1 MMVSWEQC
9 VNIGNKQVMNRKT
22 ILSSHFPDFVEKWN
36 KFYNKFKQ
44 VDSWYVVSD
53 YCLDDKDKPN
63 DVMTFTIYPFT
74 HPYLLRNGIKQHLS
88 KDIKDFKHLSDNAVN
103 YIREAP
109 YFFSLA
115 FIIDAKNNVFSLD
128 HSKQVLDETI
138 KNMENWPKTKREEFI
153 HKLKK
158 LRNYLNRKEID
169 FKTLS
174 NISIT
179 THIMSYIIE
188 FLLIKANAK
197 HIIWIS
203 DRDKITDFQ
212 NGVISE
218 LVRIGYTSLLNKRV
232 SNNEVYG
239 FWGGKEY
246 NKEIFDEL
254 VRIPDYISGAIAS
267 MDFEDVYKVSE
278 KHYNLFDKSIV
289 DNERIYIMHLK
300 RNQDNDTLS
309 NLMFTRI

>member
-1 MMVSWEQC
+1 MGDLPSEVHTYVCQTKDSFDDAKDAPAPR
-9 VNIGNKQVMNRKT
+9 VLTLKVGALVIFNKNNNPIWINGTSGIVEELEEDVIKVR
-22 ILSSHFPDFVEKWN
+22 ILNNDT
-36 KFYNKFKQ
+36 
-44 VDSWYVVSD
+44 VV
-53 YCLDDKDKPN
+53 P
-63 DVMTFTIYPFT
+63 V
-74 HPYLLRNGIKQHLS
+74 
-88 KDIKDFKHLSDNAVN
+88 IKDFKHLSDNAVN

-300 RNQDNDTLS
+300 HNQDNDTLS